1 MNLFITVLLCIGGF
15 LLYIFTCVIASFT
28 YPKFNLTQGGED
40 TPLVIIWPFVILFV
54 VFLYWPIN
62 GMVWI
67 CHKMASLGKG
77 EKASIVK

>member
-1 MNLFITVLLCIGGF
+1 MSILITVLLWFGGF

-28 YPKFNLTQGGED
+28 YPKFNLTRESED
-40 TPLVIIWPFVILFV
+40 TLVILWPFVILFV

-67 CHKMASLGKG
+67 CHKMASPGKG